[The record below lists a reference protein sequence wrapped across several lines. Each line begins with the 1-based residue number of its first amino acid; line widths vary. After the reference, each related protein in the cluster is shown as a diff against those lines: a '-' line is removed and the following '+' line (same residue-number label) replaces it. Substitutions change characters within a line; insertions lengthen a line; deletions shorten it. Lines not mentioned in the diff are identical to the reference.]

1 MHKNSTPHGAHQQR
15 MQLHGF
21 TYWAYEP
28 YNCTP
33 STYALNEVT
42 NEYNDPASPTLLY
55 IDEMYNIILPT
66 HGNAIIKMEPLPKS
80 LYILLLRHP
89 EGIILKNISNY
100 RHELEFIYRRISA
113 RNNNTVIKRLMTQIT
128 TPYNN
133 MLHKNISLIRTAFT
147 KALGCEAAHCYIPT
161 YCHGKEEY
169 IKLGKAH
176 IRFPRVLQ

>member
-21 TYWAYEP
+21 TYWTYEP

-42 NEYNDPASPTLLY
+42 NEYNDPDSPTLLY
-55 IDEMYNIILPT
+55 IDEIYNIILPT
-66 HGNAIIKMEPLPKS
+66 HGNIVIKMEPLPKS

-100 RHELEFIYRRISA
+100 RNELEFIYRCVSA
-113 RNNNTVIKRLMTQIT
+113 RKNTTVIKRLITQIT
-128 TPYNN
+128 APHNN
-133 MLHKNISLIRTAFT
+133 MLHKNISFIRAAFT
-147 KALGCEAAHCYIPT
+147 TVLGYATAQNYIPT
-161 YCHGKEEY
+161 HCHGQEEY
-169 IKLGKAH
+169 IKLERAY
-176 IRFPRVLQ
+176 IRFPQVLQ